1 MKENRISMRAIIFD
15 IDGTLLHSNK
25 LDDETYA
32 LVIREVLGPVKI
44 RNSWSQYKNISG
56 SGTLL
61 EILEDNGIGNTAA
74 ALRAV
79 DDAFVARIS
88 KHIEEHGPIPEV
100 PGAKDFVSR
109 LAESGDFQIAYATS
123 GWFGSA
129 RIKLNSSRFPLD
141 GIPLASCNDHISKV
155 AIMTHAFDQLT
166 PPFESITYYGDGEW
180 DRTAADTLGW
190 TFVPVGE
197 KLNGIRQYV

>member
-1 MKENRISMRAIIFD
+1 MRAVIFD

-25 LDDETYA
+25 LDDETYLSA
-32 LVIREVLGPVKI
+32 ILDVLGPVQI
-44 RNSWSQYKNISG
+44 RKSWSQYKNISG

-61 EILEDNGIGNTAA
+61 EILEDNRIEETAA

-79 DDAFVARIS
+79 EEAFVTRIS
-88 KHIEEHGPIPEV
+88 RHIEEHGPILEV

-109 LAESGDFQIAYATS
+109 LAETGDCQIAYATS

-129 RIKLNSSRFPLD
+129 RIKLSSSEFPLD

-155 AIMTHAFDQLT
+155 AIMAHAFGQLAA
-166 PPFESITYYGDGEW
+166 PFESITYYGDGEW
-180 DRTAADTLGW
+180 DREAAITLGW
-190 TFVPVGE
+190 AFVPVGE
-197 KLNGIRQYV
+197 KLDGLRHYG

>member
-1 MKENRISMRAIIFD
+1 MRAVIFD

-25 LDDETYA
+25 LDDETYVSA
-32 LVIREVLGPVKI
+32 IRDVLGPVQI
-44 RNSWSQYKNISG
+44 RTSWSQYKNISG

-61 EILEDNGIGNTAA
+61 EILEDNGIEDTAA

-79 DDAFVARIS
+79 EEAFVAGIS
-88 KHIEEHGPIPEV
+88 RYIEEHGPILEI
-100 PGAKDFVSR
+100 PGAKDFVSN
-109 LAESGDFQIAYATS
+109 LAQTRDCQIAYATS

-129 RIKLNSSRFPLD
+129 RIKLSSSQFPLD

-155 AIMTHAFDQLT
+155 AIMTHAFEQLT
-166 PPFESITYYGDGEW
+166 APFESITYYGDGEW
-180 DRTAADTLGW
+180 DRTAAGTLGW

-197 KLNGIRQYV
+197 KLNGLRRYG